1 MTAVQVLLPD
11 GREHLIARQAAAG
24 SGYLQP

>member
-11 GREHLIARQAAAG
+11 GREHLIARHEAPG